1 VYDGKNTE
9 SQVSV
14 YGWTPG
20 RSIVI
25 VHVLNTGSRR
35 VLIVIRVL
43 VLGLAETPYLKVY
56 GLSAPGSQGS
66 GCSTSQGI
74 MVGTPGLILIQL
86 EHRFSLCR
94 SLAETPG
101 LNVYG
106 LSTGSDGDGWNT

>member
-1 VYDGKNTE
+1 MCGWNTW
-9 SQVSV
+9 SQHFDYVCLEHS
-14 YGWTPG
+14 
-20 RSIVI
+20 
-25 VHVLNTGSRR
+25 R
-35 VLIVIRVL
+35 VLSLCTIAI
-43 VLGLAETPYLKVY
+43 LGLAQTPGLRKKVY